1 MAEDIYTRLMAKL
14 EGLEKG
20 QRELIEQVSKLAT
33 DKENEITGLYRHV
46 TGEVATIREQLARME
61 QKQDKT
67 AKTMAYVIQ
76 DVYLLQKKAG
86 NK

>member
-1 MAEDIYTRLMAKL
+1 MFSQLMAKL
-14 EGLEKG
+14 ESLEEG
-20 QRELIEQVSKLAT
+20 QKTLADQLTKLAT
-33 DKENEITGLYRHV
+33 DKENEITGLYRHI

-67 AKTMAYVIQ
+67 AETMAYVIQ